1 MAFAMS
7 LKLYLVS
14 CDCRQA
20 GGYESLRERLRTLD
34 ARQVM
39 ESQWVLRSSYTAAEL
54 KEIFR
59 QLLDERDRVLVT
71 EVGTEWASRRALV
84 NLGEL

>member
-1 MAFAMS
+1 MS

-14 CDCRQA
+14 CDLNHA
-20 GGYESLRERLRTLD
+20 GGYESFKERMRSLE

-39 ESQWVLRSSYTAAEL
+39 QSQWALRSSLTAAEL

-59 QLLDERDRVLVT
+59 QLIDDRDRILVT
-71 EVGTEWASRRALV
+71 EVGGEWSSRRALV
-84 NLGEL
+84 NLGET